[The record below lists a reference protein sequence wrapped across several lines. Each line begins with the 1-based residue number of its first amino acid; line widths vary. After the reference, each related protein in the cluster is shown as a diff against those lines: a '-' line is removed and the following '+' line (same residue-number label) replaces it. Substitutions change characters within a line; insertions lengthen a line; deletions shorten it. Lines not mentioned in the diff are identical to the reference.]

1 MSVLFLKYL
10 YVLPAA
16 GAAVFTQPAAILIP
30 VITPAAAAH
39 NAALAFRHRERGKD
53 RFLNVRPEPHGC
65 HPDRLCLAR
74 IVEIPKPDFICRNHQ
89 HFFLNE

>member
-39 NAALAFRHRERGKD
+39 NAALAFRHQERGK
-53 RFLNVRPEPHGC
+53 
-65 HPDRLCLAR
+65 
-74 IVEIPKPDFICRNHQ
+74 IVS
-89 HFFLNE
+89 